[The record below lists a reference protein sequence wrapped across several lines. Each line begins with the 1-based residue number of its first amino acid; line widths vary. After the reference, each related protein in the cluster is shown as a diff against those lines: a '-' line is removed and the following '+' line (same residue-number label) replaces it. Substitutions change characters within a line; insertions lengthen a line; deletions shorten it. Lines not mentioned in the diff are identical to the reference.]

1 MLRNKKSKCPSVGNW
16 LQKFIAHTRK
26 YSAKIMFLYLL
37 ARKDGPIV
45 ELHSKAAIYSIEKE
59 KWGERKRETD

>member
-1 MLRNKKSKCPSVGNW
+1 
-16 LQKFIAHTRK
+16 
-26 YSAKIMFLYLL
+26 MFLYLL

-59 KWGERKRETD
+59 KWGERKRETDWESLRKRERQGRDL